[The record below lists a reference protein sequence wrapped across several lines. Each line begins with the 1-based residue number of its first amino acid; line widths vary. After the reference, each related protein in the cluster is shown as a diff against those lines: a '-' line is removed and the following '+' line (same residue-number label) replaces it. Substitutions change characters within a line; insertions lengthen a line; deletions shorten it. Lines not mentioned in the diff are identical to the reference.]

1 MLTRIYSNNGPLT
14 TVKFKLLCFIVR
26 KMEKQVT
33 ISLLA
38 VTFTF
43 IVLLFWQCVSKCFFM
58 LKFGQELDSHLEIWK
73 FVDGN
78 FALSKIGLVLNSA
91 INSFIYCCCGSNFR
105 KELKNMFSLFFTS
118 CKRRNIDEYTGST
131 TKNSAIPTGHSNGT
145 SVTMC

>member
-1 MLTRIYSNNGPLT
+1 
-14 TVKFKLLCFIVR
+14 
-26 KMEKQVT
+26 MEKQVT

-105 KELKNMFSLFFTS
+105 KELKNMFSLCFTS
-118 CKRRNIDEYTGST
+118 CKRRNTNKYTPSA
-131 TKNSAIPTGHSNGT
+131 TKNSEIPTGNSNGS
-145 SVTMC
+145 SVTMF